1 MKKTVLLPLAAGAML
16 AGGTAHAEGAIEAA
30 TGVNVNETQAMKNL
44 GLEFGGWVDG
54 GITYASH
61 SNPSGNNG
69 SIPFGTDRVNEF
81 QLNQAYLFL
90 EKAVDTNGSG
100 WDIGGRVD
108 FMFGTDAPSTQAAG
122 WDNQILR
129 SGVNGYGPNVRDFN
143 QYDLAFPQA
152 YLEVFAPIGNGL
164 TIKAGHFYT
173 IIGYEVVTSPDNFFY
188 SHAYTMNYG
197 EPFTHTGVLATY
209 TINDNWSV
217 TGGAVDGWD
226 NFRQDGGD
234 WSFLGGVNW
243 NSDDGRSALAVSL
256 ISGENGN
263 DSVGQNTTM
272 YSIVF
277 SHDFSDKLHYVFQH
291 DFGFMEGV
299 AGTVNRIRILNK
311 VYIFMEGVARDTAWY
326 GINQYLTYDINDQL
340 AAGLR
345 AEWFSDQS
353 GRINTFDGNYYAISV
368 GVNYSPV
375 SWLKFRPE
383 VRYDWADTN
392 GAGKAFG
399 GNKNEQVQVV
409 ADFIIT
415 F

>member
-1 MKKTVLLPLAAGAML
+1 MKKTVLLPLAAGAL
-16 AGGTAHAEGAIEAA
+16 IAGGAQAQGVIEAA
-30 TGVNVNETQAMKNL
+30 TGVNINETQAMKNL

-69 SIPFGTDRVNEF
+69 AVPFGTDRVNEF
-81 QLNQAYLFL
+81 QMNQAYLYL
-90 EKAVDTNGSG
+90 EKAVDTSGSS

-108 FMFGTDAPSTQAAG
+108 FLFGTDANSTQAGG
-122 WDNQILR
+122 WDDQILG
-129 SGVNGYGPNVRDFN
+129 SDGNKTFN
-143 QYDLAFPQA
+143 QYDVAFPQA
-152 YLEVFAPIGNGL
+152 YAEIYAPIGNGL
-164 TIKAGHFYT
+164 TAKIGHFYT

-197 EPFTHTGVLATY
+197 EPFTHTGALLTY

-217 TGGAVDGWD
+217 TGGAVNGWD
-226 NFRQDGGD
+226 NFRRNAGGGN

-243 NSDDGRSALAVSL
+243 TSDDENTSLAISL
-256 ISGENGN
+256 ISGDQRNAK
-263 DSVGQNTTM
+263 NTSNNRTM
-272 YSIVF
+272 YSIVL
-277 SHDFSDKLHYVFQH
+277 SHNFTDNLHYVLQH
-291 DFGFMEGV
+291 DFGTQPNSNI
-299 AGTVNRIRILNK
+299 AGQD
-311 VYIFMEGVARDTAWY
+311 ADWY

-345 AEWFSDQS
+345 AEWFSDRG
-353 GRINTFDGNYYAISV
+353 GRINTYGASYYAISA
-368 GVNYSPV
+368 GVNYAPV

-399 GNKNEQVQVV
+399 GNKNDQVQVA

>member
-1 MKKTVLLPLAAGAML
+1 MKKTVLLPLAAGALL
-16 AGGTAHAEGAIEAA
+16 AGGAAHAEGAIEAA
-30 TGVNVNETQAMKNL
+30 TGVNINETQAMKNL

-54 GITYASH
+54 GVTYASH

-69 SIPFGTDRVNEF
+69 AIPFGADRVNEF

-90 EKAVDTNGSG
+90 EKAVDASGSS

-108 FMFGTDAPSTQAAG
+108 FLFGTDAPSTQATG

-129 SGVNGYGPNVRDFN
+129 SGTGVPANIRDFN
-143 QYDLAFPQA
+143 QYDVAFPQA
-152 YLEVFAPIGNGL
+152 YVEIFAPLGNGL
-164 TIKAGHFYT
+164 TVKAGHFYT

-197 EPFTHTGVLATY
+197 EPFTHSGVLATY
-209 TINDNWSV
+209 TVNDNWSV
-217 TGGAVDGWD
+217 TGGAVTGWD

-243 NSDDGRSALAVSL
+243 GSDDGRSALAVSL
-256 ISGENGN
+256 ITGENGN

-277 SHDFSDKLHYVFQH
+277 SHDFTDKLHYVFQH
-291 DFGFMEGV
+291 DFGVQEDGNGIGDD
-299 AGTVNRIRILNK
+299 A
-311 VYIFMEGVARDTAWY
+311 DWY
-326 GINQYLTYDINDQL
+326 GINQYLTYDINEKV

-345 AEWFSDQS
+345 AEWFSDRG
-353 GRINTFDGNYYAISV
+353 GRINTFGANYYAISA

-392 GAGKAFG
+392 GAGTAFG
-399 GNKNEQVQVV
+399 GNKNEQVQVA

>member
-1 MKKTVLLPLAAGAML
+1 MKKKLLLPLAAGAL
-16 AGGTAHAEGAIEAA
+16 IASGTQAQGVIEATA
-30 TGVNVNETQAMKNL
+30 GININETQALKNASI
-44 GLEFGGWVDG
+44 EFGGWLNG
-54 GITYASH
+54 GVTYASH
-61 SNPSGNNG
+61 SNDSGNNG
-69 SIPFGTDRVNEF
+69 AIPFGTDRVNEF
-81 QLNQAYLFL
+81 QLNQAYLYL
-90 EKAVDTNGSG
+90 EKAVDTKGSS

-108 FMFGTDAPSTQAAG
+108 FLFGTDAPSTQASG

-152 YLEVFAPIGNGL
+152 YVEIFAPLGNGL
-164 TIKAGHFYT
+164 TVKAGHFYT

-197 EPFTHTGVLATY
+197 EPFTHSGVLASY
-209 TINDNWSV
+209 QVNDNWSV
-217 TGGAVDGWD
+217 TGGAVTGWD

-243 NSDDGRSALAVSL
+243 GSDDGRSALAVSL
-256 ISGENGN
+256 ITGENGN

-277 SHDFSDKLHYVFQH
+277 SHDFSDNLHYVFQH

-299 AGTVNRIRILNK
+299 AGTSNP
-311 VYIFMEGVARDTAWY
+311 RDTDWY
-326 GINQYLTYDINDQL
+326 GINQYLTYDINDSL
-340 AAGLR
+340 SAGLR
-345 AEWFSDQS
+345 AEWFSDQANKVNS
-353 GRINTFDGNYYAISV
+353 NFDANYYAISA

-392 GAGKAFG
+392 GAGTAFG
-399 GNKNEQVQVV
+399 GNKNDQIQVA